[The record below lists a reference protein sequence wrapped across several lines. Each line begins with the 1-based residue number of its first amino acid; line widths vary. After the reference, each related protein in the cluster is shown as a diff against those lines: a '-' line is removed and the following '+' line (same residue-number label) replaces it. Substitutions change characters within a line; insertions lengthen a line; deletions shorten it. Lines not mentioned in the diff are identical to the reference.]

1 MRQGWIKIC
10 GLTREDAVVAA
21 LTAGVDAIGFVFAAS
36 PRQLTVMQAHM
47 LARAA
52 RNSVPCVAV
61 TRHPT
66 AESLREILGDFA
78 PDVWQSD
85 AGDLAVQT
93 GVLKCTVLPVYRSR
107 AAVPDAIAAR
117 PVRFLFEGQASGSG
131 ALCNWTDAA
140 ALAPQ
145 VELILAGG
153 LNAQNVAAAIRAVR
167 PFGVDVSSG
176 VESHPGIKSPQKIFE
191 FVRAARAAFQELSS

>member
-1 MRQGWIKIC
+1 MQQGWIKIC
-10 GLTREDAVVAA
+10 GLTREDAVAAA

-36 PRQLTVMQAHM
+36 PRQLTVQQAHT

-52 RNSVPCVAV
+52 RNQVRCVAV

-66 AESLREILGDFA
+66 PENLREIFGDFA

-85 AGDLAVQT
+85 AGDLAAQT
-93 GVLKCTVLPVYRSR
+93 GLLTCTALPVYRSR
-107 AAVPDAIAAR
+107 AAVPVAQAAR
-117 PVRFLFEGQASGSG
+117 PSRLLFEGQVSGRG
-131 ALCNWTDAA
+131 ALSNWIDAA

-153 LNAQNVAAAIRAVR
+153 LNADNVAAAIRAVR

-176 VESHPGIKSPQKIFE
+176 VESQPGIKSPQKIFE
-191 FVRAARAAFQELSS
+191 FVRAARTAFQELSS